1 MAAAASGR
9 AKTQQQTRRKN
20 TRWRLWAPWRL
31 RAPRRLRASWWQIA
45 ASCLIVAAGLLAA
58 SGLRWKCGLEGD
70 IWRGAPVLQQ
80 RRLRAF
86 EPCAKKPGPRL
97 PLGPGRAPDP
107 RAAHRAMQQCSTVQY
122 VPLLPAPGLGP
133 PVPAHPT
140 PSAAPARPG
149 SPCPSLAAAGPNR
162 PRGGGPRPP
171 APARGPRPPAQAFG
185 FVSGPFWPGPR
196 PRAPAPGP
204 GPRPPGPKPR
214 PALPALEPWARAP
227 GRDPGHDS
235 REGPRP
241 LYSTRGLGAPP
252 SGPLRGHLRGP
263 PRGPLRGSSG
273 GSGEEAVRRGKGR
286 PRATDRETVA
296 AAGRAGRL
304 RCSPDGLGPGRR
316 PAVRPATGA
325 LWAASGR
332 RAGQPGR
339 NGRSSQRSLR
349 PLLGHCLSAP
359 RSLRPP
365 GTSPRPPRRSERP
378 RCGH

>member
-45 ASCLIVAAGLLAA
+45 ASSLIVAAGLLAA

-204 GPRPPGPKPR
+204 GPRVQSPGPRSRPLSLGPGPR
-214 PALPALEPWARAP
+214 AGARATTA
-227 GRDPGHDS
+227 GKG
-235 REGPRP
+235 
-241 LYSTRGLGAPP
+241 RGLYTV
-252 SGPLRGHLRGP
+252 RGVSARP
-263 PRGPLRGSSG
+263 PRGLYG
-273 GSGEEAVRRGKGR
+273 GTYGGPHGGLCGG
-286 PRATDRETVA
+286 PRAA
-296 AAGRAGRL
+296 AAKRPCAAARGGLAPRTGKRLPPRAGRAGCDAVPTGSGPAGGRPFGRPPAL
-304 RCSPDGLGPGRR
+304 CGPRRAAGPGS
-316 PAVRPATGA
+316 PAET
-325 LWAASGR
+325 
-332 RAGQPGR
+332 AGQAR
-339 NGRSSQRSLR
+339 GRSDLD
-349 PLLGHCLSAP
+349 LA
-359 RSLRPP
+359 
-365 GTSPRPPRRSERP
+365 T
-378 RCGH
+378 